1 MEKSSKIGCLKKIET
16 SANQKRDR
24 ASFDTASL
32 VIRPGLDNIVV
43 TKSFSEYC
51 NTVLSVVHELHTAQF
66 QCSFPLFPLGS
77 TKISKV
83 ILNDNIEIFFLTY
96 YNDA

>member
-1 MEKSSKIGCLKKIET
+1 MNKKRV
-16 SANQKRDR
+16 ANCDP
-24 ASFDTASL
+24 L
-32 VIRPGLDNIVV
+32 VIRLGLDNIVV

-51 NTVLSVVHELHTAQF
+51 NTALSIVHELHTAQF

-77 TKISKV
+77 TKISKI
-83 ILNDNIEIFFLTY
+83 ILDDNIEIFFLTY